1 MKKTLLT
8 IILLLIA
15 FNVKAYENE
24 YFKITIPQEFTETKE
39 EEQNI
44 YKWSNSSN
52 DTIIITVSSNT
63 DNYDI
68 SKFNDNDLKDYE
80 TYIEETLNNE
90 LSQYS
95 IKVEANNSKID
106 TLNNKS
112 VLTYDVF
119 WPTKESYGFDTYQRA
134 YVFTTNKYV
143 ITYTYTSDS
152 IISEENEYYKNSISS
167 LEILDDEIKDNSF
180 FSKRINIIIIVG
192 VVAGIIGYII
202 STLKKRK

>member
-202 STLKKRK
+202 SALKKRK